1 MDKLEKET
9 QKAMIHMLST
19 CNCGFT
25 FVEEKI
31 EEEGSEESDEEAE

>member
-1 MDKLEKET
+1 
-9 QKAMIHMLST
+9 LS
-19 CNCGFT
+19 GFT